1 MDNFFED
8 LRVMYEMAYR
18 AEGYDDVEALI
29 VDEDADCKN
38 DSRLKALVE
47 QGYLFVDETLFGEG
61 PECLGKVVIFV
72 KGEKH

>member
-1 MDNFFED
+1 
-8 LRVMYEMAYR
+8 MAYS

-47 QGYLFVDETLFGEG
+47 QGYRFVDENLFGEG